1 MDNIRHLLFSSV
13 LLMLSYSNIS
23 SQNLTLNIFGI
34 DEAETN
40 IIDSLSY
47 KKSFINY
54 KALNEE
60 VLLLNK
66 KLQNLGY
73 IENKLLKT
81 EKTNDST
88 YQSTFSLK
96 QRFYT
101 IYIYYNKNLIS
112 QDLIKAVTE
121 DFNDNYFTLPITKI
135 ENVLSFINSELANR
149 GLPFVKLSLQHIEKM
164 DAQNLKGNLLV
175 DENSERYIDKVV
187 VKGYELFPKNYIK
200 HFLKIKKKQLF
211 NLNAIKKKTE
221 RLNDLSFTRQ
231 ARSPEVLFTQDSTT
245 LYLYLEKTKSNRF
258 DGFLGFGTNETT
270 SKLDFDGYLNLNL
283 ENNLNYGEQFKL
295 IYKSDENEQKTF
307 DANLTLPYLFGLPL
321 GTELALNIFK
331 KDSTFT
337 TVNQDANIFYQINSK
352 HRITSGINIVQSN
365 NLLDQQTSTIDIQD
379 YSSIFLKTRY
389 SYRKL
394 TLYDILFPIDMFVDT
409 SLGFGNRSSNQKDEQ
424 QTEIK
429 LTVSKILNLDDKNS
443 FYIRALGNSLLSD
456 SYFIN
461 ELFRFGGINSIRGF
475 EENSVLASHYGL
487 INLEYRYRLNS
498 SIYIHTITDAA
509 YFDNKLTDSKEK
521 LFGFGFGFG
530 ILTKAGLLKLNYAN
544 GKSENQKFK
553 FSNSKIHLS
562 LNAIF

>member
-47 KKSFINY
+47 KKYFINY

-245 LYLYLEKTKSNRF
+245 LYLYLEKTKSNTF

-379 YSSIFLKTRY
+379 YSSTFFKTRY

-509 YFDNKLTDSKEK
+509 YFDNKLTDLKEK

>member
-47 KKSFINY
+47 KKYFINY

-245 LYLYLEKTKSNRF
+245 LYLYLEKTKSNTF

-379 YSSIFLKTRY
+379 YSSTFFKTRY

-456 SYFIN
+456 SYFVN

-475 EENSVLASHYGL
+475 EENSVLATHYGL